1 MKTALH
7 FLISFLMA
15 STIALNGPLHA
26 QNNNN
31 NGNKEPSHKDLA
43 LDPDRS
49 VHIQSN
55 EGTWISLDVHPS
67 GEKIV
72 LEYMGNLFEMPIKGG
87 ETTQLTHGMAYDAQ
101 PVYNPDGSK
110 IAFISDRSGGENVWI
125 MDLETMETEQRTNGN
140 NFRMQSPV
148 FTPDGNYI
156 IAARAGLRGGVH
168 KLWMYHVDGGSGTEF
183 MDTANNIKTIEPA
196 FGGDDRYLWFS
207 QRSGDWQY
215 NAIFPQYQIAR
226 FDRETGEIHT
236 QTARLGS
243 AFRPTLSS
251 DGKWLVYGTRH
262 EQETGLRIRDLET
275 GNERW
280 LAYPIQRDDQES
292 RATRDVLPT
301 MSFTPDN
308 SAVITTFGGRIWRIP
323 VDPHDETIEIPF
335 EIDTK
340 IELGPRLEF
349 KYPVED
355 EPEFIAR
362 QIRDAVPSPEGTQLA
377 FTVLNDL
384 YVMNLPEGEPQKLT
398 GFERVEAFPAWSPDG
413 QWIAFATWNQEE
425 GGHIYRMRSDGGGNE
440 QRLTE
445 EPGIYQQIAWSKTQD
460 RIVAIRGDKRVYYE
474 SPGPIV
480 PFAADGLIWIP
491 SGGGEISFIAS
502 TDGRSNPH
510 FVKNDD
516 RIYLNHSQRGLISI
530 RYDGTDEREH
540 VAVTGSTPPGA
551 QQPQRASIILKA
563 PEGDQALAMV
573 GSDIYTVT
581 IPRAGDAPTINV
593 SNPQS
598 AAFPAAKLTDIGGQ
612 FPAWGWDGRTLH
624 WSIGKGHFIY
634 NMDDAKERER
644 EQEEYD
650 REKAEA
656 EKEEDENDEDEENGD
671 NGNGDRDRDDQDE
684 VKRNA
689 EEDEDD
695 RPEDYEAE
703 ELTIEIPATRD
714 LPEGVLALRGV
725 TVITMNG
732 YEIIENADLV
742 IRDSRIEAVGERG
755 SVEIPDDAEIKDV
768 SGQTIIPGFIDTHA
782 HVRPFRNLHQPQ
794 IWSFIANL
802 AYGVTT
808 LRDPQTGTTDIL
820 TYADQVTA
828 GTILGPRIYQTG
840 PGVFWTEQ
848 IRDLDH
854 ARDIL
859 KRYSK
864 YYDTKTIKM
873 YVAGN
878 REQRQWILKAA
889 KEQELMPTT
898 EGSLDMKLNMNMLI
912 DGYPGQEHNY
922 PVTPVYSD
930 VIQVTAE
937 AQMAYT
943 PTLLVTYGG
952 PWAENYFFMT
962 ENAASD
968 PKLRNFTPR
977 RELDG
982 KALRR
987 SAGWFH
993 EDEYVMD
1000 RQSKTVKQIYEAGG
1014 ISGVGSHGQLQ
1025 GLGFHWELWAM
1036 AWDDMDPH
1044 QALRIATIQGAKAIG
1059 LDGDIGTIEEGK
1071 LADLLILER
1080 NPLEN
1085 IRYTNTIRQVM
1096 KNGRLYDG
1104 DSLNEI
1110 WPEER
1115 AVGRLWFHEEE
1126 PSGLPGLHMA
1136 D

>member
-1 MKTALH
+1 MKTTLQL
-7 FLISFLMA
+7 LITFWMIT
-15 STIALNGPLHA
+15 TIGLAGHLSA
-26 QNNNN
+26 QNNE
-31 NGNKEPSHKDLA
+31 NGNKDKDSSHKDLP
-43 LDPDRS
+43 LEPDRT
-49 VHIQSN
+49 VHIQTN

-72 LEYMGNLFEMPIKGG
+72 FEFLGNLFEMPISGG
-87 ETTQLTHGMAYDAQ
+87 KATQLTHGMAYDAQ
-101 PVYNPDGSK
+101 PGYSPGGDKVV
-110 IAFISDRSGGENVWI
+110 FISDRSGGENVWI
-125 MDLETMETEQRTNGN
+125 LDLETMETEQRTTGN
-140 NFRMQSPV
+140 NFRMQSPI
-148 FTPDGNYI
+148 FTPDGEYI

-183 MDTANNIKTIEPA
+183 MDTSNNIKTIEPA

-207 QRSGDWQY
+207 RRSGDWQY
-215 NAIFPQYQIAR
+215 NAILPQYQIAK

-262 EQETGLRIRDLET
+262 DQETGLRIRDIET
-275 GNERW
+275 GDERW

-292 RATRDVLPT
+292 RATRDVLPS
-301 MSFTPDN
+301 MSFTPDDR
-308 SAVITTFGGRIWRIP
+308 AVITTFGGRIWSIP
-323 VDPHDETIEIPF
+323 VDPQEEASEIPF
-335 EIDTK
+335 EINTE

-355 EPEFIAR
+355 DFEFIAG
-362 QIRDAVPSPEGTQLA
+362 QVRDAVPSPNGRQLA

-384 YVMNLPEGEPQKLT
+384 YVMELPDGTPQKRT
-398 GFERVEAFPAWSPDG
+398 HSERVEAFPVWSPDG
-413 QWIAFATWNQEE
+413 QWIAFATWNPEE
-425 GGHIYRMRSDGGGNE
+425 GGHIYRMRSDGSGSE

-445 EPGIYQQIAWSKTQD
+445 EPGIYQHLAWSKTMD
-460 RIVAIRGDKRVYYE
+460 RIAAIRGDKRVYYE
-474 SPGPIV
+474 SPGPMV
-480 PFAADGLIWIP
+480 PFAADDLVWIP
-491 SGGGEISFIAS
+491 SDGGEVNFIAS

-516 RIYLNHSQRGLISI
+516 RIYLNHSRRGLISI
-530 RYDGTDEREH
+530 RYDGTDERQH
-540 VAVTGSTPPGA
+540 VAVTGSTPPGS
-551 QQPQRASIILKA
+551 QQPRQASIILKA
-563 PEGDQALAMV
+563 PEGDQALAQV
-573 GSDIYTVT
+573 GSDIYTIT
-581 IPRAGDAPTINV
+581 IPRAGDAQTISV
-593 SNPQS
+593 ANPES

-612 FPAWGWDGRTLH
+612 FPAWGWDGRTVH
-624 WSIGKGHFIY
+624 WSIGNGHFIY
-634 NMDDAKERER
+634 NRDDALVRKR

-650 REKAEA
+650 REKADAA
-656 EKEEDENDEDEENGD
+656 EEEEKNENSEENGENGND
-671 NGNGDRDRDDQDE
+671 NGQDE
-684 VKRNA
+684 DGEG
-689 EEDEDD
+689 EEEKDG
-695 RPEDYEAE
+695 RPEDYEPE
-703 ELTIEIPATRD
+703 ELAIEISAGRD
-714 LPEGVLALRGV
+714 IPRGVLALRGA

-742 IRDSRIEAVGERG
+742 IRDNRIESVGERG
-755 SVEIPDDAEIKDV
+755 EVDIPEGADVRDAAGK
-768 SGQTIIPGFIDTHA
+768 TIIPGFVDTHA

-794 IWSFIANL
+794 IWSFMANL

-808 LRDPQTGTTDIL
+808 LRDPQTATTDLL
-820 TYADQVTA
+820 TYADQVKN
-828 GTILGPRIYQTG
+828 GSILGPRIYQTG

-859 KRYSK
+859 KRYST

-889 KEQELMPTT
+889 REQELMPTT

-922 PVTPVYSD
+922 PITPVYSD

-962 ENAASD
+962 EDAPND

-993 EDEYVMD
+993 KDEYIMD
-1000 RQSKTVKQIYEAGG
+1000 RQSKTVRQIYDAGG

-1036 AWDDMDPH
+1036 AWEDMDPH
-1044 QALRIATIQGAKAIG
+1044 HALRIATIQGAEAIG

-1071 LADLLILER
+1071 LADLLILDR
-1080 NPLEN
+1080 SPLEN
-1085 IRYTNTIRQVM
+1085 IRYTNTIRKVM

-1104 DSLNEI
+1104 DSLNER
-1110 WPEER
+1110 WPDER
-1115 AVGRLWFHEEE
+1115 ASGRFWFHEEE
-1126 PSGLPGLHMA
+1126 PGGVPGLHLA